1 MDRRQFLF
9 NVAQTAPALALGGAL
24 IQSTQADPPAASPE
38 PAYTLPKHLPEK
50 LSIGM
55 FIWSWIT
62 NATEGEPYH
71 DLEKAVAGLRER
83 GFNAVRAD
91 AGLNWCFGL
100 DGQPRGEMD
109 FGPWIPGYRD
119 NLTTV
124 NAVGGGRHDVLQ
136 RVIRLMELA
145 KTNGIYVILTSWEYQ
160 DSSWFVADRK
170 IRAEV
175 MGVPEPQRFMHLAR
189 QEDRLLHILKDKDLQ
204 NNIAFMEVHNEP
216 DCSLFPQGEQ
226 GKKLHEEAIAFL
238 RDGHK
243 DILVSADYTSHNP
256 AIVPDNAQVYDQH
269 TYISKLYY
277 ELLYGQTVNSKDF
290 DPVDPKKNELLR
302 RLLKDPFVPY
312 AEFAKPAENVREF
325 WRKVD
330 WLYYNL
336 NNEAFDQWIL
346 EQYHR
351 EESNT
356 AIGACCRRPTVVQSI
371 PFGPMSPGCEPST
384 NVFQRERC

>member
-1 MDRRQFLF
+1 
-9 NVAQTAPALALGGAL
+9 
-24 IQSTQADPPAASPE
+24 
-38 PAYTLPKHLPEK
+38 
-50 LSIGM
+50 
-55 FIWSWIT
+55 
-62 NATEGEPYH
+62 
-71 DLEKAVAGLRER
+71 
-83 GFNAVRAD
+83 
-91 AGLNWCFGL
+91 
-100 DGQPRGEMD
+100 MD

-124 NAVGGGRHDVLQ
+124 NAVGGGRHDVLK
-136 RVIRLMELA
+136 RVVRLMELA
-145 KTNGIYVILTSWEYQ
+145 KKYGIYVILTSWEYQ

-189 QEDRLLHILKDKDLQ
+189 QEDRLLRILKDKDLQ
-204 NNIAFMEVHNEP
+204 NNIAFIEVHNEP

-256 AIVPDNAQVYDQH
+256 AIVPDNVQVYDQH

-277 ELLYGQTVNSKDF
+277 ELLYGQTINSKDF
-290 DPVDPKKNELLR
+290 DPADPKKNELLR

-312 AEFAKPAENVREF
+312 DEFAKPAENVREF

-336 NNEAFDQWIL
+336 NNEAFDEWIL

-351 EESNT
+351 EESNLKAT
-356 AIGACCRRPTVVQSI
+356 ARQVFAGDAKEAARRKIPAVCDEGGYFYPPLNSKFEVTEPGTSMFDLQVDLAIQHGYWGMMPTTYCGPEHPHLGQCRLAA
-371 PFGPMSPGCEPST
+371 
-384 NVFQRERC
+384 NHQRTFSSGKDVESMRIAAYVRIIALADRC